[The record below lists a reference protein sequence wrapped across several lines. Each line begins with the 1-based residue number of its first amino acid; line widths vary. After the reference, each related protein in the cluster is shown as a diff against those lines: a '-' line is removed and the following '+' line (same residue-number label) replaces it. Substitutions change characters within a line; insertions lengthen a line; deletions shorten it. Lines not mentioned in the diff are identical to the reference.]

1 MISNDLLQQF
11 GLKRPNAFGND
22 IYALN
27 RVPYSA
33 LIGELGTGHHH
44 LDIEI
49 NTPIGD
55 EVIASVVDLETT
67 GFSAEQDEIIEVGII
82 RFQFSPSAG
91 RVTCVDSFINYLQEP
106 SAPLKPIITEVTGL
120 TDEILEG
127 EYIPKDDV
135 KRFVADA
142 SVLIAHNANFD
153 AKFFVKAFGQPHGAV
168 WACSSKGGDID
179 WKSFGMAS
187 SGLEYLNWQLGFFY
201 DAHRASVDCM
211 ATLWLLIAK
220 PEALAQLH
228 QSISTPRYLV
238 KAWNSPFDVKDTL
251 KSHSFKW
258 NGTER
263 VWEKEVLGDDAK
275 DELQQLL
282 DSVYRGGAE
291 LSEATPVN
299 LSQRFL

>member
-1 MISNDLLQQF
+1 MNTDMMQRFRLKNPKSF
-11 GLKRPNAFGND
+11 GPDVF
-22 IYALN
+22 ALN
-27 RVPYSA
+27 RVPYSTFIA
-33 LIGELGTGHHH
+33 ELGRGEHD
-44 LDIEI
+44 LQIPI
-49 NTPIGD
+49 NEPVGD
-55 EVIASVVDLETT
+55 EVTGCVVDLETT
-67 GFSAEQDEIIEVGII
+67 GFCHETDEIIEIGAI
-82 RFQFSPSAG
+82 RFQYSPSIG
-91 RVTCVDSFINYLQEP
+91 RVTSIDAVLNYLQEP
-106 SAPLKPIITEVTGL
+106 KEPLKPIITEVTGL
-120 TDEILEG
+120 TDEVLEG
-127 EYIPKDDV
+127 EFIPKERV
-135 KRFVADA
+135 KAFLSGVKT
-142 SVLIAHNANFD
+142 LMAHNANFD
-153 AKFFVKAFGQPHGAV
+153 AKFFVKAFGQPHDAI
-168 WACSSKGGDID
+168 WSCTSKGGDID

-228 QSISTPRYLV
+228 QSISTPRFLV

-291 LSEATPVN
+291 LSEVTPVD